1 METILLEWNCTGDQR
16 REILTKRS
24 IVFMKE
30 GKLREIERERE
41 REDISWQKPKL
52 YWGRVVKAMCSE
64 ECRKLK

>member
-41 REDISWQKPKL
+41 RGYIL
-52 YWGRVVKAMCSE
+52 AKA
-64 ECRKLK
+64 KIVLG